1 VKRAGLSRDW
11 AAPRSAFA
19 GFRFPADVIVV
30 AVRWY
35 LRYGLSYRDV
45 EELLAERQSAQDVV
59 DGAEAF
65 LDPRGHQAQN
75 SRTRTSAVLRITILA
90 CPLWS
95 NVSVAVAS
103 AEHHGSEDHFDNR
116 EEVNRPERTW
126 SPPRSNAA
134 SSGHLRFESKAD
146 HLGHLLPNLLPR
158 NDQPPTP
165 AVTALTCT
173 HSPIRLPRAP
183 LK

>member
-65 LDPRGHQAQN
+65 LDP
-75 SRTRTSAVLRITILA
+75 
-90 CPLWS
+90 
-95 NVSVAVAS
+95 
-103 AEHHGSEDHFDNR
+103 
-116 EEVNRPERTW
+116 
-126 SPPRSNAA
+126 
-134 SSGHLRFESKAD
+134 
-146 HLGHLLPNLLPR
+146 
-158 NDQPPTP
+158 
-165 AVTALTCT
+165 AVTRPRMRGPEPRPYCGSQSL
-173 HSPIRLPRAP
+173 RAP
-183 LK
+183 CGAT